1 MAGATSLGLVRDEL
15 FATME
20 EAEQSLEQFITER
33 ENVSL
38 LQQAIE
44 SLQQVRGTLKLI
56 ELTGAEMLAQ
66 EIQQQATDI
75 PAGASEVRDI
85 QLAALSTALFVLR
98 RYLENLDAH
107 REEMP
112 EVLLPAIND
121 LRKAGNQPPLPES
134 FFFSVRLDQPRPLRD
149 GTTRETVDLTVE
161 GRRLR
166 QMYQVGLLGFI
177 REQSSASSLRLMLRA
192 LTRLDGLLGDDP
204 RSRLCWIAAA
214 AIEAQV
220 DGQLLPRKSRKQLF
234 ARIDRE
240 LRQLLAAPDYEAPRL
255 LLKEMLYL
263 VALADTH
270 GPLAEPLRET
280 FNLTA
285 LPFTDHLLEE
295 EYQRLTGPGQA
306 VMRSLSSAIGEEL
319 ASVKDLLDLIER
331 GAADEES
338 LGNLHALLG
347 KLSKTLAMVGLTS
360 AGNALQTQLAEV
372 SSWVD
377 QNPVPA
383 NALHGLADAVLYVEG
398 MVASLDRGE
407 RREARPRAVP
417 GADAQSFA
425 IHQLAEARILVID
438 EAQACLALAK
448 RAITAYLESEGDKM
462 HLLNVPGTLQTARGG
477 LWFLDQPRAA
487 AMIGAC
493 ADYIQRQMLEAPA
506 RPSEQ
511 MLETLADALASLE
524 YYLEAGTLLPDEHS
538 EVLDLAADSVRAL
551 GMPVD
556 A

>member
-280 FNLTA
+280 FSLTA

-551 GMPVD
+551 GMPV
-556 A
+556 AA

>member
-20 EAEQSLEQFITER
+20 EAEHSLEQFITER

-149 GTTRETVDLTVE
+149 GTTGETVDLAAE

-270 GPLAEPLRET
+270 GPLAEPLREI
-280 FNLTA
+280 FSLTA

-407 RREARPRAVP
+407 RREARPRAVL

-551 GMPVD
+551 GMPV
-556 A
+556 AA

>member
-20 EAEQSLEQFITER
+20 EGEQSLEQFITER

-149 GTTRETVDLTVE
+149 GTTGETVDLAAE

-177 REQSSASSLRLMLRA
+177 REQSSGSSLRLMLRA

-214 AIEAQV
+214 AIEAQI

-270 GPLAEPLRET
+270 GPLAEPLREI
-280 FNLTA
+280 FSLTA

-338 LGNLHALLG
+338 LSNLHALLG

-551 GMPVD
+551 GMPV
-556 A
+556 AA